1 MATVRTPEPAV
12 VNTFNIDDLDVNL
25 DGYQVLAQL
34 YGYDAGG
41 GNWDRLR
48 TSADGLVVDIS
59 GAAGIAV
66 DTEFPAAAVLGDGDA
81 NPTTPIV
88 GAALMG
94 WNTAT
99 WDRLVSTI
107 ANGLEVDVTRVQGA
121 IDTELPVAIASDDD
135 MANPTAPAVLAA
147 QVLYNP
153 DTGGWERARAVT
165 GSQVLAGATTGHQA
179 VGQTDGKVTYRLA
192 FKDLAALGGLAVRL
206 AGNDTTVTRVTKVQ
220 IAKPS
225 VAQAPLRMVK
235 TSTAAH
241 GGTYTAPTPIPLDS
255 ADAAASS
262 ALRLYTALPAD
273 GDVAIGQVWQVD
285 ASGLPDYVDET
296 ADANSAGNADW
307 DIYIAGEEIGDWV
320 AIGYAEQ
327 FSEVIFD
334 NLNGTQGVGGVVVWE
349 YWDGDSW
356 ETLAGITDGTVGFTT
371 AVADGQSLTFT
382 IPTDWASQVLNGSA
396 DLFYI
401 RARITT
407 VYGVNPVYDQGFIA
421 AAAAEV
427 GTGSVYESD
436 IATGDVLYETFG
448 DEQNTQAL
456 TLRSPAETL
465 EIRLSAGATLN
476 GYLEFTEE

>member
-1 MATVRTPEPAV
+1 MATVFTTEPAV
-12 VNTFNIDDLDVNL
+12 FNTFNIDDLDVDL
-25 DGYQVLAQL
+25 DGLQVLAQV

-41 GNWDRLR
+41 DNWDRLR
-48 TSADGLVVDIS
+48 STAAGGLVVDL
-59 GAAGIAV
+59 GANNNVQIDELPPVAAMADGVANASLTKIG
-66 DTEFPAAAVLGDGDA
+66 TFPSV
-81 NPTTPIV
+81 
-88 GAALMG
+88 
-94 WNTAT
+94 WNGAT
-99 WDRLVSTI
+99 WDRAPGSAADGLLV
-107 ANGLEVDVTRVQGA
+107 NLGGNND
-121 IDTELPVAIASDDD
+121 IDTELPAAVASDDD

-153 DTGGWERARAVT
+153 YTGGWERARAIS

-192 FKDLAALGGLAVRL
+192 FRDLAALGGLAVRL

-241 GGTYTAPTPIPLDS
+241 GGTYTAPVPIPLDS
-255 ADAAASS
+255 ADAASAS
-262 ALRLYTALPAD
+262 AVRMYTALPAD
-273 GDVAIGQVWQVD
+273 GDVNIAQVWQVD
-285 ASGLPDYVDET
+285 ASGAPDFVDET
-296 ADANSAGNADW
+296 ADANDVGNADW
-307 DIYIAGEEIGDWV
+307 LIYIAGEEIGDYV
-320 AIGYAEQ
+320 AIGYTEQ

-334 NLNGTQGVGGVVVWE
+334 NLNGVQGVGGVVVWE

-356 ETLAGITDGTVGFTT
+356 EALAGVTDGTVGFTA

-382 IPTDWASQVLNGSA
+382 IPADWESQVLNGSA

-436 IATGDVLYETFG
+436 IGVGDVLFETYG
-448 DEQNTQAL
+448 SEQNTQAL
-456 TLRSPAETL
+456 TLRSPAETF
-465 EIRLSAGATLN
+465 EIRLSAAATLN
-476 GYLEFTEE
+476 GYIEYTEE